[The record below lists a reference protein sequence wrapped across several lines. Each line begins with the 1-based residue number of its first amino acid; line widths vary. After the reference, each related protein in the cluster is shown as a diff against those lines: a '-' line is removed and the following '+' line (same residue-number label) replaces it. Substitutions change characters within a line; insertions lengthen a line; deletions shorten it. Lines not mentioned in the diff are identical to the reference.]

1 MQERNYGNNKSVDL
15 DFMINRLTLDT
26 DLAQG
31 GKKEYE
37 YLSRRESVKKI
48 AHENTKLF
56 SNQNRKVKIQ
66 VHKK

>member
-1 MQERNYGNNKSVDL
+1 MQERNYGNNESVDL

-37 YLSRRESVKKI
+37 YLSPKRIS
-48 AHENTKLF
+48 
-56 SNQNRKVKIQ
+56 
-66 VHKK
+66 